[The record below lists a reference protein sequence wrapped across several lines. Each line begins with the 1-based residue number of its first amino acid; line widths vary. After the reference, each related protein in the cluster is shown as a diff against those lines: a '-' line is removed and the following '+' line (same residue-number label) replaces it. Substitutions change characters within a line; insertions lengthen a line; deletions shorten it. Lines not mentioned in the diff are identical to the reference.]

1 MKSRVELLKIK
12 KEGSAYLKSNEETYV
27 LALPRGGKL
36 KVGDPVIGLHG
47 LTKVESIDE
56 KDPFDAYIYY
66 LKDGSKLVNPRKV
79 VATEEDLDLDY
90 ILKEKDLEG
99 PLYVEIDED
108 QILKESGKV
117 KIFR

>member
-36 KVGDPVIGLHG
+36 KVDDPVIGLHG

-56 KDPFDAYIYY
+56 KDLFDSYIYY